1 MKKSLKKILAFTM
14 AAAMAAGLA
23 ACGSSASTSPSAG
36 GSGSAPAVS
45 DEPIKI
51 SMYYADNPTLPYMDS
66 WLAVQ
71 ETAKIAGV
79 DLTVEAIPSTDYNT
93 KVSLALNTGENC
105 PDVILYQD
113 TKGENSSL
121 ALNGAIVPIS
131 DYPEWTPNFNAM
143 VEKLGLKDDVEEL
156 ALKDGKRYFMPQLF
170 DQPFYDGGL
179 IMRQDYLEEK
189 GFDAPKTFDDL
200 YEILKAYKADHP
212 DSYPLTT
219 LVAPYVTYRMTMPS
233 FGISFG
239 KSSSSNIPE

>member
-1 MKKSLKKILAFTM
+1 
-14 AAAMAAGLA
+14 
-23 ACGSSASTSPSAG
+23 
-36 GSGSAPAVS
+36 
-45 DEPIKI
+45 
-51 SMYYADNPTLPYMDS
+51 MDS

-219 LVAPYVTYRMTMPS
+219 LGRALCY
-233 FGISFG
+233 
-239 KSSSSNIPE
+239 IPHDDAFFRHQLRKELILRHGRAELRL

>member
-1 MKKSLKKILAFTM
+1 
-14 AAAMAAGLA
+14 
-23 ACGSSASTSPSAG
+23 
-36 GSGSAPAVS
+36 
-45 DEPIKI
+45 
-51 SMYYADNPTLPYMDS
+51 
-66 WLAVQ
+66 
-71 ETAKIAGV
+71 
-79 DLTVEAIPSTDYNT
+79 
-93 KVSLALNTGENC
+93 
-105 PDVILYQD
+105 
-113 TKGENSSL
+113 
-121 ALNGAIVPIS
+121 
-131 DYPEWTPNFNAM
+131 M

-239 KSSSSNIPE
+239 KSSSSGTGALSYDYEKGEYFEGCISEEAREYLRFMNKLYAEGLLDPEMAAPHRRRRMVHQDGNGRRNGYLRLLRPDRRR

>member
-1 MKKSLKKILAFTM
+1 M
-14 AAAMAAGLA
+14 
-23 ACGSSASTSPSAG
+23 
-36 GSGSAPAVS
+36 
-45 DEPIKI
+45 
-51 SMYYADNPTLPYMDS
+51 
-66 WLAVQ
+66 
-71 ETAKIAGV
+71 
-79 DLTVEAIPSTDYNT
+79 
-93 KVSLALNTGENC
+93 
-105 PDVILYQD
+105 ILYQD

-131 DYPEWTPNFNAM
+131 DYPEWTPNFSAM

-239 KSSSSNIPE
+239 KSSSSGTGALSYDYEKGEYFEGCISEEAANICAS